1 MELKTTFQVKT
12 KSEHVMKKKRD
23 IFFLPKQTCIWL
35 WFRLTFSISMAV
47 VFGVIVEVF
56 GVIVS
61 LSVTFLVNAA
71 FKRLLFGFE
80 EDEEAIFELVRGDC
94 LVYCRLDIFF
104 CSIWDYEFYL
114 LKKIQMSKF
123 LKYIGFYGIFLFISA
138 MFLKLYR
145 LNRANEE
152 WKYKN

>member
-1 MELKTTFQVKT
+1 
-12 KSEHVMKKKRD
+12 
-23 IFFLPKQTCIWL
+23 
-35 WFRLTFSISMAV
+35 MAV

-104 CSIWDYEFYL
+104 S
-114 LKKIQMSKF
+114 SK
-123 LKYIGFYGIFLFISA
+123 Y
-138 MFLKLYR
+138 MR
-145 LNRANEE
+145 L
-152 WKYKN
+152 